1 MLTHVHALGEEECI
15 GLRFLLVLKPKLHG
29 VDILSGKRDTL
40 IRARPTR
47 RELAECNAYTAER
60 LCKAVYIHRCTGGEN
75 ESTHKTCVLSE
86 SILTLSQ
93 TLVCTHTCPNIK
105 G

>member
-1 MLTHVHALGEEECI
+1 MLTHVHALGKEECI

-29 VDILSGKRDTL
+29 VDILSGKRHTL

-60 LCKAVYIHRCTGGEN
+60 LYKAVYIYTGALVGETKAHTKHVY
-75 ESTHKTCVLSE
+75 SLSPFSHYHK
-86 SILTLSQ
+86 
-93 TLVCTHTCPNIK
+93 H
-105 G
+105 